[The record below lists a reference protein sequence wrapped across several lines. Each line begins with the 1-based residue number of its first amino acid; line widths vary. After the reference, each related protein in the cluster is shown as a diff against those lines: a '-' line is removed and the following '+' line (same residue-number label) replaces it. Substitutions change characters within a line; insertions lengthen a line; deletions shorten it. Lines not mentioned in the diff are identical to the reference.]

1 MKGGYK
7 VNNIKIIAEIGI
19 NHNGD
24 LEIAKEL
31 IKQSKEN
38 GADVVK
44 FQKRNPDVCVPE
56 NQKNIIKD
64 TVFGEMSYIE
74 YKHKIEFGKKE
85 YDEIDRYCKELGID
99 WTASIWDIDSLN
111 FLLQY
116 NIPFIKIPSAVATHW
131 ELLELVN
138 KSKKPVVIS
147 NGMTTEEDFDKA
159 INILNDCDVTIL
171 LCNSSYPAKYE
182 ELNLS
187 YIDVLKN
194 KYPNCKIGFSGHE
207 LNNTA
212 TFVAASIGVDVIER
226 HVTLDHNMKGT
237 DHTSSLEI
245 KDLKSLKEQLDIIS
259 IIRGE
264 PKKEVYESEIGIAKK
279 LRYYN

>member
-19 NHNGD
+19 NHNGN

-38 GADVVK
+38 GADIVK